1 MAHLTSWEQKMVAWV
16 RQYVDGVEPDDR
28 PQTDEDI
35 NAMNAELHARNIG
48 LSLEEVQA
56 AFKESYPQAY
66 ALTESV
72 PEDILMDPDRF
83 PTRKGSPLWYMVAAN
98 TWWHYEEH
106 DEDIKKWLAGRG
118 A

>member
-1 MAHLTSWEQKMVAWV
+1 
-16 RQYVDGVEPDDR
+16 
-28 PQTDEDI
+28 
-35 NAMNAELHARNIG
+35 
-48 LSLEEVQA
+48 
-56 AFKESYPQAY
+56 
-66 ALTESV
+66 
-72 PEDILMDPDRF
+72 MDPDRF